1 MPKPGPRPYECVRK
15 AWHSDRHQP
24 IRGSLI
30 QEIFRIVNEIHGS
43 ATKKNMEWQ
52 EKLPIVVFRAEEIMY
67 SKANSEAEYMDI
79 TTLWNRLND
88 AIDTIIR
95 RDDDNTESESR
106 DLLQPCIEAALHL
119 GCSPKRSSRSQRNSS
134 PRYCL
139 SPATPE
145 SNSVTTANSHDRNNR
160 GNPFPNSQYFSK
172 DHKFM
177 SATLKNSNPSGPQAN
192 KMFQFSTL
200 KFPPSVGIQTL
211 PMQTARAS
219 PISCSMYPLYHSY
232 QFEPF
237 GPKLSSRSDAKSG
250 AQLLDQ
256 NKKISLRNPQS
267 CNLNAS
273 SETSRTDFEDVSE
286 NQTVIGCDL
295 SLRLGSFVVPCTR
308 VENALRE
315 DDKAGDICKL
325 NDLSPQFNK
334 GLSFFLKETADKNQ
348 FESSSMSSNGQNLN
362 VVSVLAKRKPS
373 EDQEI
378 YWQVKLPFNKVRS

>member
-1 MPKPGPRPYECVRK
+1 MPKPGPRPYECVKK

-30 QEIFRIVNEIHGS
+30 QEIFRIVNEIHDS
-43 ATKKNMEWQ
+43 ATKKNKEWQ
-52 EKLPIVVFRAEEIMY
+52 EKLPIAVFRAEKIMY
-67 SKANSEAEYMDI
+67 SKANSEAEYMDL

-95 RDDDNTESESR
+95 RDDDNAEFESR

-119 GCSPKRSSRSQRNSS
+119 GCSPKKSSRSQRNSS
-134 PRYCL
+134 PRYYL
-139 SPATPE
+139 SPATLE
-145 SNSVTTANSHDRNNR
+145 SNSVTTGNSLDRNR
-160 GNPFPNSQYFSK
+160 GNPFPNRQYFSK
-172 DHKFM
+172 N
-177 SATLKNSNPSGPQAN
+177 LNPSCPESN
-192 KMFQFSTL
+192 RKMFPFSTL

-211 PMQTARAS
+211 PMQTARAL
-219 PISCSMYPLYHSY
+219 PISCSVYPLYHGY

-237 GPKLSSRSDAKSG
+237 DPRLSSRRDAKSS
-250 AQLLDQ
+250 AQLVDE

-273 SETSRTDFEDVSE
+273 TETSRTDFVDVSE

-295 SLRLGSFVVPCTR
+295 TLRLGSFVVPCTA

-315 DDKAGDICKL
+315 DDKAGDISKL
-325 NDLSPQFNK
+325 NDLSPQFNR
-334 GLSFFLKETADKNQ
+334 GLSFFLKENVDKNQ

-362 VVSVLAKRKPS
+362 VVSVLAKRKLGD
-373 EDQEI
+373 DQQI
-378 YWQVKLPFNKVRS
+378 YWPAKLPFNKFRS